1 MMATALRLEAN
12 LRRGRPLHLRVDGEP
27 MVAYEGE
34 TVATALMAAG
44 RRAFRETAAGAEP
57 RGVFCGIGLCF
68 DCTVEVEGRG
78 RVRACVTPVREG
90 MEVVTSASRARAESR

>member
-1 MMATALRLEAN
+1 MATARRLDAN
-12 LRRGRPLHLRVDGEP
+12 LRRGRPVHLRVDGEP
-27 MVAYEGE
+27 MEAYDGE

-44 RRAFRETAAGAEP
+44 RRAFRETATGAEP

-78 RVRACVTPVREG
+78 RVRACVTPVRDG
-90 MEVVTSASRARAESR
+90 MEVVTSPPRAATEGL